1 MTMKKIWKLSWRKSI
16 ILVYKQN
23 VTTLRDQK
31 CKNADS
37 LFILACYE
45 NESVLWL
52 FFYVLCK
59 QLCFFFLNLLKDAE
73 TPGNLTSFVVACSI
87 GNITIRDLQE
97 YVKITIKHTKIQ
109 VRRDWLF
116 KRTGMQILYKRA
128 TSKLMP
134 PILLSW
140 PTTSVADEAA
150 QQ

>member
-1 MTMKKIWKLSWRKSI
+1 MTMRKIGKLSWRKSI
-16 ILVYKQN
+16 ILFYKQN
-23 VTTLRDQK
+23 VITLCDQK

-37 LFILACYE
+37 LFILACFK

-52 FFYVLCK
+52 FFYVLCE
-59 QLCFFFLNLLKDAE
+59 QLCFFLNLLKDAE

-109 VRRDWLF
+109 VSRDWLF
-116 KRTGMQILYKRA
+116 KRTGMQIIYKRA

-140 PTTSVADEAA
+140 TTTSVPDEAVW
-150 QQ
+150 Q